1 MDFIKQQQLRT
12 RRGPMRTA
20 SIALVSGAGTI
31 SSVGRAVVVAA
42 RSVVAALD
50 RWQARRQALRQLYML
65 DRRTLKDI
73 GIDRSEL
80 QSIAYGGVHGRRR
93 CHADR

>member
-1 MDFIKQQQLRT
+1 MDFIEQYQLLT

-50 RWQARRQALRQLYML
+50 RWQARRQALRQLYLL

-80 QSIAYGGVHGRRR
+80 ESIAYGEGHGRRR